1 MDFATFA
8 RDYGA
13 MTAALIVGVV
23 GFAGVITAQF
33 VNAYLARRQ
42 RRDAIDHERHTLRT
56 ALLEE
61 LRFLKL
67 SYEDRAKMIKEVE
80 DEHAQFGSFLVPTD
94 TMSDA
99 YQRLVDRIGLLTS
112 EQAATAIQAY
122 LAVRQVPA
130 ELRLL
135 EDEPFPDGDM
145 RARHWIRVPR
155 RSAADVRGMHESR
168 VKLIDDAIKALEAG
182 GIARA

>member
-13 MTAALIVGVV
+13 MTAALIVGAV

-42 RRDAIDHERHTLRT
+42 RRDAIEHDRRTVRT

-67 SYEDRAKMIKEVE
+67 SYEDRAKMIKNVE
-80 DEHAQFGSFLVPTD
+80 DDEPNTSFVVPTD

-99 YQRLVDRIGLLTS
+99 YQHLIDQIGLLTS
-112 EQAATAIQAY
+112 DQAAKAIQAY
-122 LAVRQVPA
+122 LTVRQVPA
-130 ELRLL
+130 ELRLI
-135 EDEPFPDGDM
+135 EDEPYPDGDA
-145 RARHWIRVPR
+145 RARHWIRLKR
-155 RSAADVRGMHESR
+155 KRAAVVRGMHESR

-182 GIARA
+182 GIQRA